1 MERCLERHM
10 KANLLACFTQLQLRA
25 NEENQKAKAVSAM
38 LRENDLYSEQNGVE
52 NIRRNHHRL
61 KQLLFARVSKTSC
74 QESD

>member
-1 MERCLERHM
+1 M

-38 LRENDLYSEQNGVE
+38 LRENDLFSEQNGVE

-61 KQLLFARVSKTSC
+61 KQLLFARVSKVSC
-74 QESD
+74 QEFD